1 MDFILQ
7 WAQCVREMFIA
18 KIKNKIIMF
27 DVLHFK
33 KLRKKN
39 RSELLVYNHRV
50 KKNNSQINN
59 KIKKESLVNIC

>member
-50 KKNNSQINN
+50 KKNNS
-59 KIKKESLVNIC
+59 